1 MMILKTKPP
10 SCDSRSE
17 ISRSLREMADRLNL
31 EGAAIAAESDEED
44 DWVDVFIMRPLVYTL
59 LAPQDAPP
67 CFPGDLANVGS
78 PDYFGTVEHFRKNT
92 NFLIFQNF
100 KKK

>member
-1 MMILKTKPP
+1 MILKTKPP

-59 LAPQDAPP
+59 LAPQDAP
-67 CFPGDLANVGS
+67 LAFQATWQTLGPRTILARSNIS
-78 PDYFGTVEHFRKNT
+78 EKIQ
-92 NFLIFQNF
+92 IF
-100 KKK
+100 